1 MSMDLAVM
9 FLFINNLTDCVMA
22 CASAWGSFMKRIN
35 SLGIFLNG
43 SFRNL
48 SFMKT
53 YYGEENVPKNVKDEN
68 FLKVRILPKY
78 PSQDCV
84 STGFNHFNQ
93 IITLLSP

>member
-1 MSMDLAVM
+1 MKHNV
-9 FLFINNLTDCVMA
+9 
-22 CASAWGSFMKRIN
+22 AWGSFMKRIN